1 MRINVI
7 LSFLPSF
14 LSISYICEK
23 TIWFFHFEGSSN
35 MDASKQQKTPKGKA
49 ANQKQ
54 DRNKTPQ
61 QEVEV
66 L

>member
-1 MRINVI
+1 
-7 LSFLPSF
+7 
-14 LSISYICEK
+14 
-23 TIWFFHFEGSSN
+23 